1 MNTDREKPVN
11 TRVNQM
17 GYGPTVSDMRMSR
30 LSHPRGTLLAM
41 ILLAAVF
48 LLFGMFAAAAVEP
61 GYVPPPSTV
70 DGAASLIGDW
80 VLAHASIANSF
91 DGFITR

>member
-1 MNTDREKPVN
+1 
-11 TRVNQM
+11 
-17 GYGPTVSDMRMSR
+17 
-30 LSHPRGTLLAM
+30 M

-80 VLAHASIANSF
+80 VLAHASIANCF